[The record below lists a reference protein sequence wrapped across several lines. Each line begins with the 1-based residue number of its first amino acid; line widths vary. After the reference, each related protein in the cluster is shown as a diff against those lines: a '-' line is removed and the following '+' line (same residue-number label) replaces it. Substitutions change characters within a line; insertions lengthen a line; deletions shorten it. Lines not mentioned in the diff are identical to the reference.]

1 MKKVLLALAVVV
13 LAGCN
18 SAEQVYPKVKPH
30 GLKDCEFYSMY
41 ISGSHMSV
49 VRCPNSSTTTTHRSG
64 KTERSVAV
72 ID

>member
-1 MKKVLLALAVVV
+1 MKYVIFCAVAIL

-18 SAEQVYPKVKPH
+18 SAEQVYPKVKPT

-41 ISGSHMSV
+41 ISGDHMSV
-49 VRCPNSSTTTTHRSG
+49 VRCPNSSTTTTYRSG